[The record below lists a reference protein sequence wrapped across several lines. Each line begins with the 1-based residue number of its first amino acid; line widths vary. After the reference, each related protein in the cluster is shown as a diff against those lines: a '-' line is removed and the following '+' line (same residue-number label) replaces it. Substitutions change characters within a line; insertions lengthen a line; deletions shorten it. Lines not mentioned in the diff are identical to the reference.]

1 MLGAT
6 DLCATLGARSVPVSP
21 PNDSRCLRPDLYYA
35 IIHRAFGTKE
45 GPVLR
50 WLLSVLQRML
60 NLDTLKRAVD
70 KDPAQSR
77 ERLFECK
84 VYYED
89 TDCMAVVYHANY
101 LKYLERA
108 RTEYLA
114 DRLAGVV
121 EYHNQGYSFMV
132 HKIEMVFHAPAK
144 LGDELVVRTWIESTT
159 RFRIVVKQIIIKKGE
174 PKDYLVTATI
184 TLVAVG
190 DDGQLRQVPGE
201 FHDL

>member
-1 MLGAT
+1 MDT
-6 DLCATLGARSVPVSP
+6 
-21 PNDSRCLRPDLYYA
+21 
-35 IIHRAFGTKE
+35 
-45 GPVLR
+45 
-50 WLLSVLQRML
+50 LQRAL
-60 NLDTLKRAVD
+60 EKSPV
-70 KDPAQSR
+70 QSR

-89 TDCMAVVYHANY
+89 TDCMGVVYHANY

-108 RTEYLA
+108 RTEYLG

-121 EYHNQGYSFMV
+121 EYHNQGYMFMV
-132 HKIEMVFHAPAK
+132 HKIEMVFHGPQSWVIC
-144 LGDELVVRTWIESTT
+144 LSYSTWIESTT

-190 DDGQLRQVPGE
+190 DDGQLRQVPAE